1 MATSITFDCEC
12 GKPLKARPEAAGK
25 KTRCPH
31 CGTFV
36 QIPLESV
43 VRTAATGA
51 AAGGPGSAKIAID
64 DDFVPV
70 HIPQVRPAPSPVA
83 VSSKSAEMAAV
94 TAAAP
99 APPPAATAV
108 TEIREPAI
116 ASDGAYKVLT
126 SKDMGF
132 VAKFDSARFEE
143 TLNHWGRKGWQMA
156 TAFALNIPTHTGSHD
171 ELIVILKKEE

>member
-25 KTRCPH
+25 KTKCPH
-31 CGTFV
+31 CGVFV

-43 VRTAATGA
+43 VRVAATSA

-70 HIPQVRPAPSPVA
+70 HLPQVRPSPSPVSA
-83 VSSKSAEMAAV
+83 SSKSAEMAAV
-94 TAAAP
+94 TATV
-99 APPPAATAV
+99 AATPV
-108 TEIREPAI
+108 TEVREHTI
-116 ASDGAYKVLT
+116 GSDRAYKVLT

-143 TLNHWGRKGWQMA
+143 TLNHWERKGFHLA
-156 TAFALNIPTHTGSHD
+156 TAFALNIATHTGNHD
-171 ELIVILKKEE
+171 ELIVILKK